1 MKHLRD
7 IVCGRV
13 LSTLMLVSVCIGGTS
28 HQAVAQTKKQPAKQ
42 SATGKKAPA
51 VKQATK
57 PSLGFKKKKAV
68 RQKPQT
74 TRERFVALKKSYRAG
89 EINRRKFWEDL
100 SKIHDRG
107 QELPQSDRLS
117 LLQTQS
123 ALLYEAG
130 YPIVASIYAA
140 QALKISQDPSAS
152 EVKPSWTILRKVS
165 EKQPIQNVLEI
176 VADTVEISSNK
187 APVFG
192 SDWAYFE
199 GNAAFR
205 RGDNA
210 KAIRLYGE
218 LKTSD
223 RNFLAGRYQQAMAYL
238 ESEKLKE
245 AEVALKSIVYP
256 TSLTMSPQS
265 PEVKRRLV
273 DYTLLALGRI
283 YYEQQEFGK
292 AIKMYRQISRDG
304 ANFYDALFEQSWAF
318 FMGGYPMHALGAL
331 HAVESPFFAQV
342 FNPEAPL
349 LRSMI
354 QYWLCRYEESRNAL
368 ADFVEKYQS
377 DVEKLDE
384 FLDRRR
390 IDPETSYQM
399 FENLI
404 SGVSSESLGVPRSI
418 LQTAAERDSLLL
430 VRDQYASVLEERK
443 RIEVSGIFGSKT
455 RLEKPQD
462 YLERWSASLR
472 EDIGKRFIA
481 ELQDM
486 KKDFERLHSQAQF
499 LYVELLMSE
508 KDQILGKELHASS
521 KITKVSAKANISGW
535 GNKTQAWKDG
545 VIGEYWWDE
554 IGFYIAPVEPLCN
567 LQK

>member
-1 MKHLRD
+1 MKHLRE
-7 IVCGRV
+7 IVCSLILV
-13 LSTLMLVSVCIGGTS
+13 LGTAGYANT
-28 HQAVAQTKKQPAKQ
+28 AVAKKKQ
-42 SATGKKAPA
+42 TTT
-51 VKQATK
+51 VKQAKKKT
-57 PSLGFKKKKAV
+57 LGYKKKKVV
-68 RQKPQT
+68 RQKPLT
-74 TRERFVALKKSYRAG
+74 TREKFLALKKSYRSG
-89 EINRRKFWEDL
+89 EINRQAFWDEL
-100 SKIHDRG
+100 AKVHDRG
-107 QELPQSDRLS
+107 QELPQNDRIS

-123 ALLYEAG
+123 ALLYDSG

-140 QALKISQDPSAS
+140 QALKISKNPTESQ
-152 EVKPSWTILRKVS
+152 VKPSWSVLRKVS
-165 EKQPIQNVLEI
+165 EIRPIQNVLEI
-176 VADTVEISSNK
+176 VADTVDISGNK

-192 SDWAYFE
+192 TDWNYFE

-210 KAIRLYGE
+210 KAIKLYSE
-218 LKTSD
+218 VKVSD

-238 ESEKLKE
+238 EDDKLKE

-256 TSLTMSPQS
+256 ASLSMSPLK
-265 PEVKRRLV
+265 PDVKRRLV

-283 YYEQQEFGK
+283 YYEQQDFGK
-292 AIKMYRQISRDG
+292 AIKMYRQVSRESV
-304 ANFYDALFEQSWAF
+304 NFYDALFEQSWAF

-331 HAVESPFFAQV
+331 HSVESPFFAQV

-368 ADFVEKYQS
+368 ADFVEQYQS

-390 IDPETSYQM
+390 IDPETSYQL

-404 SGVSSESLGVPRSI
+404 SGVSSEALGVPRSI

-430 VRDQYASVLEERK
+430 VRDQYASVLEERS
-443 RIEVSGIFGSKT
+443 RIEAKGIFGSKA

-462 YLERWSASLR
+462 YLDRWSASLR
-472 EDIGKRFIA
+472 EDIGKRFVA

-521 KITKVSAKANISGW
+521 KITRVSNKANIAGW
-535 GNKTQAWKDG
+535 GGKTQAWKDG
-545 VIGEYWWDE
+545 MIGEYWWDE
-554 IGFYIAPVEPLCN
+554 IGFYIAPVDPLCN
-567 LQK
+567 VRK